1 MAEFFQLVVTGLQ
14 IGAVYSIAACSIVLV
29 FKATQVLSIAHGTVM
44 ALGAFSLWFLY
55 DGLGLPLWLSL
66 IICVL
71 FVGFLGFLLERIA
84 MRPLI
89 GQPLF
94 SAFFMTFGLYIV
106 LEAVYYTVLAGIPR
120 GYTGLLPSQQFYLGD
135 VAIYS
140 GGLLIIGIA
149 LLVFLLVGLFFRY
162 TGVGLRMRAASE
174 DHELAQ
180 SSGINVRQVFSLVWI
195 GSGIIAGLAGIA
207 AGNILGIAVMLPLFI
222 IIKALITA
230 IVGGLDSIAGAL
242 IAGLILGV
250 AESVSAGYVDPIV
263 GGGFKEVAAILILM
277 IVLMIRPYGIF
288 GQVRIERV

>member
-14 IGAVYSIAACSIVLV
+14 IGAVYAIAACSIVLV
-29 FKATQVLSIAHGTVM
+29 FKATQVLSITHGTMM

-55 DGLGLPLWLSL
+55 NGLGLPLWLSL
-66 IICVL
+66 IFCVL
-71 FVGFLGFLLERIA
+71 IAGLLGFLVERIA

-89 GQPLF
+89 GQPVF

-120 GYTGLLPSQQFYLGD
+120 GYAGLLPTQQFYVGD

-140 GGLLIIGIA
+140 GGLVIVGIA
-149 LLVFLLVGLFFRY
+149 LLVFLLIGLFFRY
-162 TGVGLRMRAASE
+162 TGIGLRMRAASE

-195 GSGIIAGLAGIA
+195 GSGVIAGLAGIA

-288 GQVRIERV
+288 GQVRIERI